1 MQRLQT
7 ELNIQWK
14 FASQATPSPKA
25 KLTMETLDRNRSD
38 LSYHYDCVI
47 ASLKQLNAHSD
58 SARSTVANDNDA
70 NGNGGAIEGAKTEPD
85 AKPVDKKVQIDS
97 GNADKKGEPFPVLS
111 IILAAPFGLGRNVA
125 AILLIALTL
134 RKQLIKSSSVL
145 CSFNP
150 VRIRIAANLVG

>member
-25 KLTMETLDRNRSD
+25 KLTMETLDRSRSD

-58 SARSTVANDNDA
+58 NVRSAVDNDNDE
-70 NGNGGAIEGAKTEPD
+70 NGNNESIESGQTKPD
-85 AKPVDKKVQIDS
+85 AKPVDKIVQID
-97 GNADKKGEPFPVLS
+97 GGKAEKKG
-111 IILAAPFGLGRNVA
+111 
-125 AILLIALTL
+125 
-134 RKQLIKSSSVL
+134 KH
-145 CSFNP
+145 
-150 VRIRIAANLVG
+150 